1 MTISLPT
8 LGTDGWITSLESKAD
23 YILSTFLTTNRSM
36 STLHRTQNTSLQYLL
51 KEYANDMLNLEISLR
66 DVLTTKL
73 QTVFGQSAQAVVN
86 IVPVIPENPDAY
98 SIQFTGIVTDGSKEY
113 TVGKL
118 VQFQNSHIVN
128 IANINNG

>member
-1 MTISLPT
+1 MTVSLPT
-8 LGTDGWITSLESKAD
+8 LGTDGWITSMESKAD
-23 YILSTFLTTNRSM
+23 YIISTFLTTNRSM

-51 KEYANDMLNLEISLR
+51 KEYANDILNLEIQLR
-66 DVLTTKL
+66 DVLTNKL
-73 QTVFGQSAQAVVN
+73 RTVFGESAQALVS
-86 IVPVIPENPDAY
+86 IVPASPDNPDAF
-98 SIQFTGIVTDGSKEY
+98 SIQFTGIVTDGTKEY